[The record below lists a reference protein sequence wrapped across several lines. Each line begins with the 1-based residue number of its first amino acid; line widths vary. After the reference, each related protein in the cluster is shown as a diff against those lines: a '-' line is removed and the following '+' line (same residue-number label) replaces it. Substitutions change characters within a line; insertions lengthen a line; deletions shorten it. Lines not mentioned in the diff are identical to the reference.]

1 LGIVPDGG
9 VWWITFALSGLL
21 LSGVFLAEYIMID
34 PLAQGYGLARAGLT
48 ALAFALF
55 LILSTAL
62 RFSGA
67 RMFLLIPILFLS
79 AGLISLRILYLDGV
93 NRWDFPWAA
102 GIGLVCAQVGAGLHY
117 WPLIPVQ
124 FGLVVTGWL
133 YSLTMLSVN
142 LNTGNMPLR
151 RASVG
156 PLIILGVSIAA
167 AVLIR

>member
-1 LGIVPDGG
+1 
-9 VWWITFALSGLL
+9 
-21 LSGVFLAEYIMID
+21 
-34 PLAQGYGLARAGLT
+34 
-48 ALAFALF
+48 
-55 LILSTAL
+55 
-62 RFSGA
+62 
-67 RMFLLIPILFLS
+67 MFLLIPILFLS